1 MKTPYIL
8 EFERKRNIEK
18 ALVVSCA
25 NRGYVSI
32 NSITRKT
39 GWSKQKAVFLCYS
52 LLKDNIFKSKKY
64 NINGVLKGY
73 YLK

>member
-1 MKTPYIL
+1 MKTPYIV

-32 NSITRKT
+32 NSIKKKT
-39 GWSKQKAVFLCYS
+39 GWSKQKVVFLCRS

-64 NINGVLKGY
+64 NIIGVLKGY
-73 YLK
+73 YLR